1 MFSVHLVHED
11 INNSKCPGTIS
22 SHSGSRITS
31 VLLSNASLLANFTSL
46 TEKKNCNSVI
56 STHNNIAFQN
66 MFALIQVFLI
76 LQIPNTNTNT
86 NTNNGHIIRHAADI
100 APMPQAM

>member
-1 MFSVHLVHED
+1 MKILIIQNVQA
-11 INNSKCPGTIS
+11 P
-22 SHSGSRITS
+22 
-31 VLLSNASLLANFTSL
+31 SLLIQVQESPLCYCLMHLCWLILHLSL
-46 TEKKNCNSVI
+46 KKKNCNSVI

>member
-1 MFSVHLVHED
+1 M
-11 INNSKCPGTIS
+11 
-22 SHSGSRITS
+22 
-31 VLLSNASLLANFTSL
+31 LLSNASLLANFTSL

-56 STHNNIAFQN
+56 STHNNIAFQS

-76 LQIPNTNTNT
+76 LQIPNT